1 MLSFKATEIV
11 KTMRSLKKDRDS
23 LLDNFA
29 NDVVKTAKSNTPVDT
44 GKARR
49 GWRKRRSR
57 NGYNIDNRTPYV
69 GLLDFDD
76 SLGRPRSRQ
85 APDGIIKPTVKA
97 TRLTRRLN
105 R

>member
-1 MLSFKATEIV
+1 MLSFKATDIA

-23 LLDNFA
+23 LLNDFA
-29 NDVVKTAKSNTPVDT
+29 EDVLKEAKANTPIDT

-69 GLLDFDD
+69 GLLDFDP
-76 SLGRPRSRQ
+76 SLKRPRSRQ
-85 APDGIIKPTVKA
+85 APRGIIKPTVESV
-97 TRLTRRLN
+97 RLKRR
-105 R
+105 

>member
-1 MLSFKATEIV
+1 MLSFKATNIA
-11 KTMRSLKKDRDS
+11 KTMRSLKQDRDS
-23 LLDNFA
+23 LLNTFA
-29 NDVVKTAKSNTPVDT
+29 DDVLKEAKANTPIDT

-57 NGYNIDNRTPYV
+57 KGFNIDNRVPYV
-69 GLLDFDD
+69 GLLDFDP
-76 SLGRPRSRQ
+76 SLKRPRSKQ
-85 APDGIIKPTVKA
+85 APQGIIKPTVES